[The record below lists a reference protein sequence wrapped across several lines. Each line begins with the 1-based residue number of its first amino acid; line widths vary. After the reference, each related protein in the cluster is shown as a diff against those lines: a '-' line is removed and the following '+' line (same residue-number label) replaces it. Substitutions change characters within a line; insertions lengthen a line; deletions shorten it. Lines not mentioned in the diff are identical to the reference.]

1 MAIITGLTQDGHE
14 WTPQFIKE
22 IDKDLCVGCGRCYK
36 ACTRGVLAFKE
47 VDTEE
52 TVKAYMTIAN
62 GGNCI
67 GCQAC
72 GQTCPNKCF
81 SFGPVE
87 SRSYG
92 YTS

>member
-1 MAIITGLTQDGHE
+1 MAIITGLTRDGHE
-14 WTPQFIKE
+14 WIPEFIKE
-22 IDKDLCVGCGRCYK
+22 IDKNLCVGCGRCFK
-36 ACTRGVLAFKE
+36 SCTKNVLAFQE

-67 GCQAC
+67 GCESC

-81 SFGPVE
+81 SFSPVE
-87 SRSYG
+87 SCSYG